1 MSQDDAERIVAAA
14 QKVRIRQGASFTLT
28 QLARPAGMSRATL
41 YRRLAADRALATEVE
56 RIRTEGARTP
66 KDEFLRAAT
75 LLLSERGLSELTMDA
90 VAERAGLSVATLYR
104 TFVDRETLVREVL
117 RASLPAEPLRKI
129 LSSNDPMIDV
139 LIRFVDA
146 LLHRMHEQPFLLRF
160 LVTRTQSD
168 VRELRKFRRDE
179 ERMSTAL
186 IAFIERHRAEF
197 SSMSP
202 KQLAAS
208 LMGQVLGAI
217 LFQRSHDGFVL
228 PEARTIVKLFL
239 DGARHRETERQQP

>member
-14 QKVRIRQGASFTLT
+14 QRLRIREGATFTLT

-41 YRRLAADRALATEVE
+41 YRRLSADSTLATEVE

-66 KDEFLRAAT
+66 KDELLCAAT
-75 LLLSERGLSELTMDA
+75 ALLTERGLSELTMDA

-117 RASLPAEPLRKI
+117 STSLPAEPLRNI
-129 LSSNDPMIDV
+129 LSSNDPMPDV

-146 LLHRMHEQPFLLRF
+146 LLHRMQEQPYLLRF
-160 LVTRTQSD
+160 LLTRTKND
-168 VRELRKFRRDE
+168 AREFRKIRRDE

-186 IAFIERHRAEF
+186 ITFIERHRCQFAGTT
-197 SSMSP
+197 S
-202 KQLAAS
+202 KQIAAA
-208 LMGQVLGAI
+208 LMGQVLGAV
-217 LFQRSHDGFVL
+217 LFQRAHDGFVV
-228 PEARTIVKLFL
+228 PQARSIVKLFL
-239 DGARHRETERQQP
+239 DGACHRKSERNKP

>member
-1 MSQDDAERIVAAA
+1 MSQHDAERIVAAA
-14 QKVRIRQGASFTLT
+14 QRLRIREGASFTLT

-41 YRRLAADRALATEVE
+41 YRRLAADTILATEVE

-66 KDEFLRAAT
+66 KDEFLRAAI
-75 LLLSERGLSELTMDA
+75 LLLSERGLSEFTMDA

-129 LSSNDPMIDV
+129 LSSNDPMPDV

-146 LLHRMHEQPFLLRF
+146 LLHRMQEQPFLLRF
-160 LVTRTQSD
+160 LLTRTPND
-168 VRELRKFRRDE
+168 ARELRKFRREE

-186 IAFIERHRAEF
+186 ITFIERHRSEF
-197 SSMSP
+197 SAIAP

-217 LFQRSHDGFVL
+217 LFQRSHDGFGAL
-228 PEARTIVKLFL
+228 EARTIVTLFL
-239 DGARHRETERQQP
+239 DGARPRTSQRQKP